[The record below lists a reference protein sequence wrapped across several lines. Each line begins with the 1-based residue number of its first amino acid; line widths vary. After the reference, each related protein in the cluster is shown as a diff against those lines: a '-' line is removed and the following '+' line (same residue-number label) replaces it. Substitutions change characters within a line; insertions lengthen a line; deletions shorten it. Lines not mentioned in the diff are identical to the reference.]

1 MSRLKK
7 PDELTKKQAEKE
19 AARLRDELHHHND
32 LYYVQNDPEISDAEY
47 DRMKRRLLDIEERF
61 SDLQTPDSPTQR
73 VGGPPR
79 DDLEPVR
86 HGEPMLSLR
95 AVYEQEEV
103 ERFCD
108 DVLKATGA
116 KTLSLV
122 AEPKYDGMSIELV
135 YEKGTLSQASTRGDG
150 HEGEDVTANVKT
162 IGDVP
167 LRLRRTKGVSV
178 PKRLTV
184 RGEIL
189 MGRKAFTGFNK
200 QQEKAGKKTFANPRN
215 AAAGS
220 LRQLDPKVTA
230 ARPLRF
236 VCWQLT
242 SMSGT
247 QPATH
252 HACLDL
258 VSKLGMKTGPETARC
273 KSKKEVVEWHEKMA
287 EKRDSMDIEID
298 GCVYKVDS
306 LDDQQTLGTRAANP
320 RWAIAW
326 KFAPRRET
334 TTVKKIRAQVGRT
347 GAVTPVADLEPVQI
361 GGTTVTH
368 VTLHNQDEIE
378 RLDVAEGDRVMVERA
393 GDVIPHVARV
403 MKRKKTNRRKYHLP
417 KNCPV
422 CGTELARPEG
432 EAVTRCTNSS
442 CPARIKQSVAH
453 FASRGALDID
463 GLGEKLIDQLVETET
478 VRRPDD
484 LFDLKPDDLTAMER
498 MGKKSAQNLLEAI
511 EAARKKVTLPRVLYG
526 LGIPH
531 VGRAVAADLAAEFGS
546 LDGLKNAAASTLK
559 KMDGVGEVMA
569 EAIEAWAQN
578 DENRRLIGRLKKKG
592 IDPQFHTGSGRLKG
606 KTVVLTGSLD
616 SMTRDEA
623 KEAVISEGGKASG
636 SVSSNTDFLV
646 TGENP
651 GGTKTA
657 DAEKNGVPQINE
669 KQFLKKIGRQS

>member
-1 MSRLKK
+1 MSRQQKKK
-7 PDELTKKQAEKE
+7 PDERTKKQAEKE
-19 AARLRDELHHHND
+19 AARLREELHHHDD

-47 DRMKRRLLDIEERF
+47 DRMKQRLLDIEEQYP
-61 SDLQTPDSPTQR
+61 DLQTPDSPTQR
-73 VGGPPR
+73 VGGSPR
-79 DDLEPVR
+79 DDLKPVR
-86 HGEPMLSLR
+86 HEEPMLSLR
-95 AVYEQEEV
+95 AVYEQGEV

-108 DVLKATGA
+108 DVLKRTGT
-116 KTLSLV
+116 KTLSLI

-135 YEKGTLSQASTRGDG
+135 YEKGSLIQASTRGDG
-150 HEGEDVTANVKT
+150 REGEEVTANVKT

-167 LRLRRTKGVSV
+167 LRLRHSKAVSI
-178 PKRLTV
+178 PDRLTV
-184 RGEIL
+184 RGEVL
-189 MGRKAFTGFNK
+189 MGRKAFADFNK
-200 QQEKAGKKTFANPRN
+200 QQEKKKKKTFANPRN

-220 LRQLDPKVTA
+220 LRQLNPKVTA
-230 ARPLRF
+230 ARPLQF

-242 SMSGT
+242 SMSGS

-252 HACLDL
+252 HACMELAG
-258 VSKLGMKTGPETARC
+258 KLGMKTGPEIAHC
-273 KSKKEVVEWHEKMA
+273 KSRKAVVEWHEKMA

-306 LDDQQTLGTRAANP
+306 LDDQQKLGTRTANP

-334 TTVKKIRAQVGRT
+334 TEVKKIRTQVGRT
-347 GAVTPVADLEPVQI
+347 GAVTPVADLEPVEI

-368 VTLHNQDEIE
+368 VTLHNQDEID
-378 RLDVAEGDRVMVERA
+378 RLDVAEGDRVLVERA
-393 GDVIPHVARV
+393 GDVIPHVAQV
-403 MKRKKTNRRKYHLP
+403 MKRKTSHRKKCHLP
-417 KNCPV
+417 ATCPV

-432 EAVTRCTNSS
+432 EAVTRCTNTS
-442 CPARIKQSVAH
+442 CPARIKQSVSH
-453 FASRGALDID
+453 FASKGALDVD
-463 GLGEKLIDQLVETET
+463 GVGEKLVDQLVESGT
-478 VRRPDD
+478 VKRPDD
-484 LFDLKPDDLTAMER
+484 LFDLKQSDLTAMER

-511 EAARKKVTLPRVLYG
+511 EAARKNVTLPRLLYG

-546 LDGLKNAAASTLK
+546 LDGLKEADASSLK
-559 KMDGVGEVMA
+559 KMDRVGAVMA
-569 EAIEAWAQN
+569 EAIEVWAQN
-578 DENRRLIGRLKKKG
+578 EENRALIGRLKKKG

-606 KTVVLTGSLD
+606 KTVVLTGSLE

-646 TGENP
+646 TGQNP

-657 DAEKNGVPQINE
+657 DAEKHGIPQISE
-669 KQFLKKIGRQS
+669 KEFLKKLGK